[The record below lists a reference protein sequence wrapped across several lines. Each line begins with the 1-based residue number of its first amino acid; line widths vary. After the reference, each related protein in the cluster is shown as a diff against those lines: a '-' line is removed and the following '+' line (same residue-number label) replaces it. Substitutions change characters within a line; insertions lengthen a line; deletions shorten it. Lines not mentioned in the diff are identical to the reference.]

1 MKRTVKKQ
9 FWFSKVEAQDLKKKA
24 KKACLTEAALIRLL
38 LRGYEPREKPD
49 ERFYD
54 AMRELSAIGNNI
66 NQLAIKANALGFVDS
81 QMLKNEALR
90 WHKFQAA
97 IEREFLRPEK
107 KRIEMAVTKLW
118 KVSVRLDQVLDYTT
132 NPEKTAN
139 PEYSAEDYQA
149 LKDVLAYAK
158 DEEKTEHEFF
168 CDGINCNV
176 AMARDQFITVKEQ
189 FDKTDGIQAYHGY
202 LSFKENEVTP
212 EQAQQIGMEFA
223 RKMWGKRFQ
232 VVVTTHLNTK
242 HLHCHFV
249 INSVSFV
256 DGKRL
261 KDKEKSWYYFRHIA
275 DEICLEHKLSIVEK
289 PELHRSPSYLTMKDE
304 AGMPTRYNNAKKA
317 IDEAIAMSRNLRQF
331 QYELGVMGYHS
342 NFSPNRKYA
351 TVTPKGSEKPIRT
364 YRLGEEYTKE
374 KILERLIAN
383 RDNIVFKPFQPKTY
397 IVRQYRLPTRESRI
411 QKVGGLYG
419 LYLYYCYRLGYLP
432 KHNQKQQNTAR
443 LHYLLK
449 DDLMKM
455 DELTK
460 QVTLLGKHQIGTDE
474 QLFSYKRSVEDEIKT
489 LTADRTHLRNEIRKV
504 DISDERLSAAKMK
517 ISAIS
522 ERLKELRKEV
532 KLCDGIAKRSGV
544 IADTLSQVKAEEEK
558 SQRKESRNYEQRR

>member
-1 MKRTVKKQ
+1 
-9 FWFSKVEAQDLKKKA
+9 
-24 KKACLTEAALIRLL
+24 
-38 LRGYEPREKPD
+38 
-49 ERFYD
+49 
-54 AMRELSAIGNNI
+54 MRI
-66 NQLAIKANALGFVDS
+66 
-81 QMLKNEALR
+81 
-90 WHKFQAA
+90 
-97 IEREFLRPEK
+97 
-107 KRIEMAVTKLW
+107 
-118 KVSVRLDQVLDYTT
+118 LDYTT

-189 FDKTDGIQAYHGY
+189 FGKTDGIQAYHGY

-249 INSVSFV
+249 INSVSFA

-289 PELHRSPSYLTMKDE
+289 PALHRSPAYLTMKDE

-331 QYELGVMGYHS
+331 QYELSVMGYHS

-364 YRLGEEYTKE
+364 YRLGEEYWCGLREGEMLALTLQDIDLEQAVIYVNKTYQRFHRQDIISTPKTPSSVRKVSMPAFLCDELREYIDMLYSPAPEQRIFAITKSKLTHRFHKLSE
-374 KILERLIAN
+374 EAGLRRITVHGLRHSHVSLLISKKYDIFEVSKRIGHKSIKTTQDIYGHLFDEVQKTIAN
-383 RDNIVFKPFQPKTY
+383 
-397 IVRQYRLPTRESRI
+397 
-411 QKVGGLYG
+411 
-419 LYLYYCYRLGYLP
+419 
-432 KHNQKQQNTAR
+432 
-443 LHYLLK
+443 
-449 DDLMKM
+449 DL
-455 DELTK
+455 D
-460 QVTLLGKHQIGTDE
+460 
-474 QLFSYKRSVEDEIKT
+474 S
-489 LTADRTHLRNEIRKV
+489 LR
-504 DISDERLSAAKMK
+504 
-517 ISAIS
+517 
-522 ERLKELRKEV
+522 
-532 KLCDGIAKRSGV
+532 
-544 IADTLSQVKAEEEK
+544 
-558 SQRKESRNYEQRR
+558 RR